1 MRDDTLYMKHRKISE
16 HDNEDSLDAEL
27 NQTKGVPP
35 VMKMKKHNSA
45 TTDLIVNT
53 KVNNL
58 KSMKTMKT
66 NVFLENKELSAASDY
81 RSTLSQLPHND
92 FEFLQNLTAEKKLR
106 LLIKA
111 HERKSERKKG
121 EEEIS
126 NNNPE
131 NRIPNIFDNKDPI
144 LNDSKQASEDNLAE
158 TSEF

>member
-1 MRDDTLYMKHRKISE
+1 MRDDTLYMKHRKITE

-45 TTDLIVNT
+45 TTDLIQNT

-81 RSTLSQLPHND
+81 RSTLS
-92 FEFLQNLTAEKKLR
+92 
-106 LLIKA
+106 
-111 HERKSERKKG
+111 
-121 EEEIS
+121 
-126 NNNPE
+126 
-131 NRIPNIFDNKDPI
+131 
-144 LNDSKQASEDNLAE
+144 
-158 TSEF
+158 

>member
-1 MRDDTLYMKHRKISE
+1 MRDDTLYMKHRKITE
-16 HDNEDSLDAEL
+16 HDNEEHLDAEL
-27 NQTKGVPP
+27 NQTKEVPP
-35 VMKMKKHNSA
+35 VMKMKKNHSA
-45 TTDLIVNT
+45 TADLIHNT

-58 KSMKTMKT
+58 KSIKTMKT